1 MDEPPPLLA
10 KPLTQEINM
19 KVRVIACVAL
29 VLGLAVGLPA
39 TVAATGLAPAPAR
52 MVAAGSV
59 SHPAGPGGCCV

>member
-1 MDEPPPLLA
+1 
-10 KPLTQEINM
+10 M